1 MGLQT
6 VDFNGV
12 SDARF
17 ASTNSNAIGTA
28 LTAKTTKLSTNLFT
42 LSNSSTS
49 SVVVPNAGQ
58 VGYVVIDAVAAS
70 GQSSELLAILTDL
83 GLTNGAAFASVVSG
97 LLPVSALSAL
107 EDIEI
112 LISARE
118 TPFRANAGSVVTQA
132 DASARAD
139 EARALFGVDGA
150 GSAIGVLSDS
160 FDNLNG
166 FAADVASGDL
176 PGNITILDELPASE
190 EGSDEGR
197 AILQLIHDIA
207 PGAGL
212 LFDSAFLGVANFAQG
227 IIDLA
232 NAGANII
239 IDDVVYFS
247 EPFYQDGP
255 IAQAVDLVAANGVL
269 FFSSAGNSGTDSYEA
284 TFRNSGVVEGGEF
297 GGFAHDFDPG
307 VGVDTRQ
314 LLSLSDGGTLSLS
327 FQYDEP
333 FASSGGLG
341 ATSDYDIYLFEAGT
355 DNIVASSLS
364 SNASD
369 ALEIIQFTNET
380 GSTQQYEFAIVR
392 FSGNRDNLLK
402 YIDFSGDATFLEYT
416 TNSPTLI
423 GHANANGAIAVGAS
437 AFFNTPEFGLN
448 PPRLNGFS
456 SGGSV
461 PILFDTAGNRLATP
475 EDRGGPNF
483 VAPDGGNTTFF
494 GSDVAFDAD
503 SFPNFFGTSASAPA
517 AAAIAAL
524 LLERVPTATNEQ
536 VIQALSDTAID
547 IGAPGVDLAS
557 GAGLIQADAAINR
570 LIQLTSGGTP
580 PGATPQNDTLEGTPA
595 ADSIDALAGDDSV
608 LGRDGNDTLLGN
620 DGNDTLRGEN
630 GNDLLNGGPGA
641 DSLTGDTGD
650 DVLIGGRG
658 NDTLRGFLNNDSLS
672 GGDGD
677 DVLVGNNNDDTLSG
691 DAGNDDLTGGNGND
705 LLFGGIGNDLINSG
719 TGNDTVDGGLGDDTI
734 RAFSGTDSILGG
746 DGDDSIEAL
755 SGADT
760 VDGGTGD
767 DTIIGAA
774 GNDSI
779 LGGIG
784 NDSITG
790 DSGDDFIDGGVG
802 NDDVFAGSSSD
813 TVIGGLGNDTLNGG
827 AGFDSIDGG
836 GNDDVIIG
844 QAGNDTIQGGDGDD
858 DIMGDSGEDQIFGGL
873 GNDTVFAGSASDL
886 IDGGAGMDDLAGGA
900 LNDTIIGG
908 DQDDTLSGNSGMD
921 SILGGQGN
929 DFISGDAA
937 SDFADGGTGN
947 DTLIGISGDDTLI
960 GGDGDD
966 SLVGNEANDSLTG
979 DAGDDTLNG
988 GVGDDFV
995 DGGNGAD
1002 RIEGGSGDDVLN
1014 GGAQND
1020 VITDSSG
1027 ADTID
1032 GGDGNDNINAGNL
1045 ADSVMGGAGNDTL
1058 DGRVGDDRLDGGT
1071 GDDVLTG
1078 GPGNDT
1084 FIFSGTFGD
1093 DLITDFSPGIGSDDV
1108 IDLSGVAAITDF
1120 ADLMANHLTTDPG
1133 TGDALITSGFDTI
1146 RLVGVAGSDLV
1157 STDFI
1162 F

>member
-1 MGLQT
+1 MGLQS

-12 SDARF
+12 ADARF
-17 ASTNSNAIGTA
+17 ASTNTNAVGTA

-42 LSNSSTS
+42 LSNSGTS
-49 SVVVPNAGQ
+49 SVDLPNAGQ
-58 VGYVVIDAVAAS
+58 AGYVVIDAVAAS
-70 GQSSELLAILTDL
+70 GRADELLGILTTL

-107 EDIEI
+107 EDVEI

-139 EARALFGVDGA
+139 EARALFGVDGT
-150 GSAIGVLSDS
+150 GSSIGVLSDS
-160 FDNLNG
+160 FDNLGG
-166 FAADVASGDL
+166 FSSDVASGDL
-176 PGNITILDELPASE
+176 PANITILDELPSSE

-207 PGAGL
+207 PGANL
-212 LFDSAFLGVANFAQG
+212 LFDTAFLGVANFAQG

-255 IAQAVDLVAANGVL
+255 IAQAVDQVAAQGVL

-284 TFRNSGVVEGGEF
+284 VFRNSGIIEGGQF
-297 GGFAHDFDPG
+297 GGVAHDFDPG
-307 VGVDTRQ
+307 TGVDTRQ
-314 LLSLSDGGTLSLS
+314 LLSLPDGGQLSLS

-341 ATSDYDIYLFEAGT
+341 ASSDYDIYLYEAGT

-369 ALEIIQFTNET
+369 ALEIISFTNET
-380 GSTQQYEFAIVR
+380 GSTQQYEFVIVR
-392 FSGNRDNLLK
+392 FSGNTNNLLK
-402 YIDFSGDATFLEYT
+402 YIDFSGDATFQEFT

-456 SGGSV
+456 SGGNV

-494 GSDVAFDAD
+494 GNDVGFDAD

-524 LLERVPTATNEQ
+524 LLEQVPTATNAQ
-536 VIQALSDTAID
+536 VIQALSETAID

-557 GAGLIQADAAINR
+557 GAGLIQADAAITR
-570 LIQLTSGGTP
+570 LIQLTSGGNP
-580 PGATPQNDTLEGTPA
+580 SGPTPQNDTLEGTPA
-595 ADSIDALAGDDSV
+595 NDTIDALAGDDSV
-608 LGRDGNDTLLGN
+608 LGRDGDDTLLGN

-630 GNDLLNGGPGA
+630 GNDRLDGGLGA

-650 DVLIGGRG
+650 DILIGGPG

-677 DVLVGNNNDDTLSG
+677 DILVGNNNNDTLSG
-691 DAGNDDLTGGNGND
+691 DAGNDDLTGGNGD
-705 LLFGGIGNDLINSG
+705 DVLF
-719 TGNDTVDGGLGDDTI
+719 
-734 RAFSGTDSILGG
+734 
-746 DGDDSIEAL
+746 
-755 SGADT
+755 
-760 VDGGTGD
+760 GGTGD
-767 DTIIGAA
+767 DTINAGSGA
-774 GNDSI
+774 DE
-779 LGGIG
+779 
-784 NDSITG
+784 
-790 DSGDDFIDGGVG
+790 IDGGDG
-802 NDDVFAGSSSD
+802 NDTVFAGSFAD
-813 TVIGGLGNDTLNGG
+813 TILGGLGNDTINGG

-836 GNDDVIIG
+836 GNDDMIIG
-844 QAGNDTIQGGDGDD
+844 QAGDDTITGGDGDD
-858 DIMGDSGEDQIFGGL
+858 DIVGDSGADQIFGGL
-873 GNDTVFAGSASDL
+873 GNDTIFAGSASDL
-886 IDGGAGMDDLAGGA
+886 VEGGAGFDDLSGGA
-900 LNDTIIGG
+900 LNDTIDGG
-908 DQDDTLSGNSGMD
+908 DQDDTIAGNAGMD
-921 SILGGQGN
+921 SLLGGQGN
-929 DFISGDAA
+929 DVINGGAA
-937 SDFADGGTGN
+937 ADFANGGTGN
-947 DTLIGISGDDTLI
+947 DTLIGVSDNDTLI
-960 GGDGDD
+960 GGDGND
-966 SLVGNEANDSLTG
+966 SLVGNAANDFLSG
-979 DAGDDTLNG
+979 GAGNDIINA
-988 GVGDDFV
+988 GVGDDQV
-995 DGGNGAD
+995 DGGTGD
-1002 RIEGGSGDDVLN
+1002 DTIEGGSDQDVIN
-1014 GGAQND
+1014 GGAGND

-1032 GGDGNDNINAGNL
+1032 GGDGNDNINSGNL
-1045 ADSVMGGAGNDTL
+1045 ADSVMGAAGNDTL

-1071 GDDVLTG
+1071 GDDLLTG
-1078 GPGNDT
+1078 GSGDDT
-1084 FIFSGTFGD
+1084 FIFAGFFGD
-1093 DLITDFSPGIGSDDV
+1093 DVITDFAAGAGSDDV
-1108 IDLSGVAAITDF
+1108 IDLSGVGGITDF
-1120 ADLMANHLTTDPG
+1120 ADLMANHLTTDAV
-1133 TGDALITSGFDTI
+1133 TGDALITNGGDTI
-1146 RLVGVAGSDLV
+1146 RLAGVAVGDLV